1 MKKMDK
7 EILKRQVLT
16 VEQLAEYLQVDKYT
30 IYRLAKKGKI
40 PATKVA
46 GQWLT

>member
-1 MKKMDK
+1 MNKMNK
-7 EILKRQVLT
+7 ETLKGQVLT
-16 VEQLAEYLQVDKYT
+16 VKQLAEYLQVDEYT

-46 GQWLT
+46 GQWLI

>member
-1 MKKMDK
+1 MDK
-7 EILKRQVLT
+7 ETLKGQVLT

-46 GQWLT
+46 GQWRF